1 MSRGSSSPAC
11 RERER
16 EGKRCLYFKVEER
29 TYFLTIHWI
38 PRRRLDRSHASA
50 CRETRLVTVD
60 RCADFP
66 VSLPVAINELVV
78 RCV

>member
-1 MSRGSSSPAC
+1 MS

-16 EGKRCLYFKVEER
+16 ERERKRCLYFKVEEHA
-29 TYFLTIHWI
+29 YFLTIHEI
-38 PRRRLDRSHASA
+38 PRVRLDRSHASA

-60 RCADFP
+60 RCADSP
-66 VSLPVAINELVV
+66 VSLPVTINELVV